1 MTEFERPAAGTA
13 ETESPTIERATSD
26 LESPASERPAIE
38 LSGVNKSFGSTRIL
52 EDIALS
58 VPGGSRTVVVG
69 SSGSGK
75 TTLLRL
81 ISGFELPDS
90 GTITVLG
97 RTVAA
102 PGVAVAAHRRGI
114 GFVAQ
119 DGALFPHLTVGQN
132 IAFGLGPAL
141 RSGTRRQRARAVDE
155 LLEMVSL
162 NPSFAAR
169 RPDELSGGQ
178 QQRIAL
184 ARALARR
191 PRVMLLDE
199 PFSSLDAGLRAATR
213 DIVAAT
219 LERAGITTVLVT
231 HDQAEA
237 MSFAHQLAV
246 LRDGHLGQVGPPRE
260 VYWRPV
266 DLFTA
271 RFLGDAVV
279 LPATI
284 DDGFA
289 SCALGRV
296 AVAPTA
302 LRGDACIMLRPEQI
316 IVEHCETT
324 DAPGAPTCTGRVEAV
339 DFYGAEVQLA
349 VRLFSGGSAL
359 TGPNSS
365 GSDSI
370 GSLSAGSLSAGS
382 LSAGSLSAG
391 SLSAGSASTGS
402 LHAPG
407 GTVIHVRQHG
417 TTGTVVGSSVNLTA
431 RGTATAFAAPH
442 A

>member
-1 MTEFERPAAGTA
+1 MTA
-13 ETESPTIERATSD
+13 
-26 LESPASERPAIE
+26 AIE
-38 LSGVNKSFGSTRIL
+38 LSGVNKSFGSSRIL

-58 VPGGSRTVVVG
+58 VPEGSRTVVVG

-90 GTITVLG
+90 GTISVLG
-97 RTVAA
+97 RTVAG
-102 PGVAVAAHRRGI
+102 PGAAVAAHRRGI

-141 RSGTRRQRARAVDE
+141 RGGTRKQRARAVSE

-162 NPSFAAR
+162 RPDFAAR

-178 QQRIAL
+178 QQRVAL
-184 ARALARR
+184 ARALARQ

-213 DIVAAT
+213 DIVAET
-219 LERAGITTVLVT
+219 LERVGITTVLVT

-246 LRDGHLGQVGPPRE
+246 LRDGNLCQVGPPRE

-284 DDGFA
+284 SDGFA
-289 SCALGRV
+289 ACALGTV
-296 AVAPTA
+296 AVAPTS

-316 IVEHCETT
+316 MVEHCESGGA
-324 DAPGAPTCTGRVEAV
+324 DAAASCTGQVEAV
-339 DFYGAEVQLA
+339 DFYWPEVQLA
-349 VRLFSGGSAL
+349 VRLFCVGA
-359 TGPNSS
+359 P
-365 GSDSI
+365 
-370 GSLSAGSLSAGS
+370 
-382 LSAGSLSAG
+382 
-391 SLSAGSASTGS
+391 
-402 LHAPG
+402 APG
-407 GTVIHVRQHG
+407 FPQSPRTQSPGTLVHVRQHG
-417 TTGTVVGSSVNLTA
+417 TMGTVVGSRVSLTA
-431 RGTATAFAAPH
+431 RGTATAFAARP
-442 A
+442 

>member
-1 MTEFERPAAGTA
+1 MTA
-13 ETESPTIERATSD
+13 
-26 LESPASERPAIE
+26 AIE
-38 LSGVNKSFGSTRIL
+38 LSGVNKSFGSARIL

-58 VPGGSRTVVVG
+58 VPEGSRTVVVG

-90 GTITVLG
+90 GTISVLG
-97 RTVAA
+97 RTVAG

-141 RSGTRRQRARAVDE
+141 RGGTRKQRARAVSE

-162 NPSFAAR
+162 RPDFAAR

-178 QQRIAL
+178 QQRVAL
-184 ARALARR
+184 ARALARQ

-213 DIVAAT
+213 DIVAET

-246 LRDGHLGQVGPPRE
+246 LRDGNLCQVGPPRE

-284 DDGFA
+284 SDGFA
-289 SCALGRV
+289 ACALGTV
-296 AVAPTA
+296 AVAPTS

-316 IVEHCETT
+316 MVEHCESGGV
-324 DAPGAPTCTGRVEAV
+324 DGASAASCTGQVEAV
-339 DFYGAEVQLA
+339 DFYGPEVQLA
-349 VRLFSGGSAL
+349 VRLFSGGA
-359 TGPNSS
+359 P
-365 GSDSI
+365 
-370 GSLSAGSLSAGS
+370 
-382 LSAGSLSAG
+382 
-391 SLSAGSASTGS
+391 
-402 LHAPG
+402 APG
-407 GTVIHVRQHG
+407 FPQSFGTQSCGTQSPGTLVHVRQHG
-417 TTGTVVGSSVNLTA
+417 TMGTVVGSRVSLTA
-431 RGTATAFAAPH
+431 RGTATAFAARP
-442 A
+442 

>member
-1 MTEFERPAAGTA
+1 MTA
-13 ETESPTIERATSD
+13 
-26 LESPASERPAIE
+26 AIE
-38 LSGVNKSFGSTRIL
+38 LSGVNKSFGSSRIL

-58 VPGGSRTVVVG
+58 VPEGSRTVVVG

-90 GTITVLG
+90 GTISVLG
-97 RTVAA
+97 RTVAG
-102 PGVAVAAHRRGI
+102 PGAAVAAHRRGI

-141 RSGTRRQRARAVDE
+141 RGGTRKQRARAVSE

-162 NPSFAAR
+162 RPDFAAR

-178 QQRIAL
+178 QQRVAL
-184 ARALARR
+184 ARALARQ

-213 DIVAAT
+213 DIVAET
-219 LERAGITTVLVT
+219 LERVGITTVLVT

-246 LRDGHLGQVGPPRE
+246 LRDGNLCQVGPPRE

-284 DDGFA
+284 SDGFA
-289 SCALGRV
+289 ACALGTV
-296 AVAPTA
+296 AVAPTS

-316 IVEHCETT
+316 MVEHCESG
-324 DAPGAPTCTGRVEAV
+324 GADSAASCTGQVEAV
-339 DFYGAEVQLA
+339 DFYGPEVQLA
-349 VRLFSGGSAL
+349 VRLFCVGAPASGFPQS
-359 TGPNSS
+359 
-365 GSDSI
+365 
-370 GSLSAGSLSAGS
+370 
-382 LSAGSLSAG
+382 
-391 SLSAGSASTGS
+391 
-402 LHAPG
+402 PG
-407 GTVIHVRQHG
+407 TQSPGTQSPGTLVHVRQHG
-417 TTGTVVGSSVNLTA
+417 TMGTVVGSRVSLTA
-431 RGTATAFAAPH
+431 RGTATAFAARP
-442 A
+442 

>member
-1 MTEFERPAAGTA
+1 MSSADIAV
-13 ETESPTIERATSD
+13 
-26 LESPASERPAIE
+26 E
-38 LSGVNKSFGSTRIL
+38 LAGVNKSFGSTRIL
-52 EDIALS
+52 DDIALS
-58 VPGGSRTVVVG
+58 VPEGSRTVVVG

-97 RTVAA
+97 RTVAG

-141 RSGTRRQRARAVDE
+141 RGGTRRQRARAVSE

-162 NPSFAAR
+162 TPDFAGR

-178 QQRIAL
+178 QQRVAL
-184 ARALARR
+184 ARALARQ

-199 PFSSLDAGLRAATR
+199 PFSALDAGLRAATR
-213 DIVAAT
+213 DIVAET

-246 LRDGHLGQVGPPRE
+246 LRDGNLCQVGPPRE

-284 DDGFA
+284 SDGFA
-289 SCALGRV
+289 ACALGRV
-296 AVAPTA
+296 AVAPTS

-316 IVEHCETT
+316 IVEHCETGGA
-324 DAPGAPTCTGRVEAV
+324 DAAGAASCTGRVEAV
-339 DFYGAEVQLA
+339 DFYGPEVQLA
-349 VRLFSGGSAL
+349 VRLFSGGPPS
-359 TGPNSS
+359 
-365 GSDSI
+365 
-370 GSLSAGSLSAGS
+370 
-382 LSAGSLSAG
+382 
-391 SLSAGSASTGS
+391 
-402 LHAPG
+402 PG
-407 GTVIHVRQHG
+407 TLIHVRQQG
-417 TTGTVVGSSVNLTA
+417 TIGTVVGSRVSLTA
-431 RGTATAFAAPH
+431 RGTATAFAARP
-442 A
+442 

>member
-1 MTEFERPAAGTA
+1 MTA
-13 ETESPTIERATSD
+13 
-26 LESPASERPAIE
+26 AIE
-38 LSGVNKSFGSTRIL
+38 LAGVNKSFGSTRIL

-58 VPGGSRTVVVG
+58 VPEGSRTVVVG

-97 RTVAA
+97 RTVAG
-102 PGVAVAAHRRGI
+102 PGIAVAAHRRGI

-141 RSGTRRQRARAVDE
+141 RGGTRKQRARAVDE

-162 NPSFAAR
+162 TADFAAR

-178 QQRIAL
+178 QQRVAL
-184 ARALARR
+184 ARALARQ

-213 DIVAAT
+213 DIVAET

-246 LRDGHLGQVGPPRE
+246 LRDGNLCQVGPPRE

-284 DDGFA
+284 SDGFA
-289 SCALGRV
+289 ACALGRV
-296 AVAPTA
+296 AVAPTS

-316 IVEHCETT
+316 MVEHCESGGT
-324 DAPGAPTCTGRVEAV
+324 DAATGGCCTGQVEAV
-339 DFYGAEVQLA
+339 DFYGPEVQLA
-349 VRLFSGGSAL
+349 VRLFSGGAAVPVSAAGAGAL
-359 TGPNSS
+359 GPGTLGTETQGPGSQGTGT
-365 GSDSI
+365 
-370 GSLSAGSLSAGS
+370 L
-382 LSAGSLSAG
+382 
-391 SLSAGSASTGS
+391 
-402 LHAPG
+402 
-407 GTVIHVRQHG
+407 VHVRQQG
-417 TTGTVVGSSVNLTA
+417 TIGTVVGSRVSLTA
-431 RGTATAFAAPH
+431 RGTATAFAARP
-442 A
+442 

>member
-1 MTEFERPAAGTA
+1 MTAAV
-13 ETESPTIERATSD
+13 
-26 LESPASERPAIE
+26 E
-38 LSGVNKSFGSTRIL
+38 LSGVNKSFGSSRIL

-58 VPGGSRTVVVG
+58 VPEGSRTVVVG

-90 GTITVLG
+90 GTISVLG
-97 RTVAA
+97 RTVAG
-102 PGVAVAAHRRGI
+102 PGAAVAAHRRGI

-141 RSGTRRQRARAVDE
+141 RGGTRKQRARAVSE

-162 NPSFAAR
+162 RPDFAAR

-178 QQRIAL
+178 QQRVAL
-184 ARALARR
+184 ARALARQ

-213 DIVAAT
+213 DIVAET
-219 LERAGITTVLVT
+219 LERVGITTVLVT

-246 LRDGHLGQVGPPRE
+246 LRDGNLCQVGPPRE

-284 DDGFA
+284 SDGFA
-289 SCALGRV
+289 ACALGTV
-296 AVAPTA
+296 AVAPTS

-316 IVEHCETT
+316 MVEHCESGGA
-324 DAPGAPTCTGRVEAV
+324 DAAASCTGQVEAV
-339 DFYGAEVQLA
+339 DFYGPEVQLA
-349 VRLFSGGSAL
+349 VRLFCVGA
-359 TGPNSS
+359 P
-365 GSDSI
+365 
-370 GSLSAGSLSAGS
+370 
-382 LSAGSLSAG
+382 
-391 SLSAGSASTGS
+391 
-402 LHAPG
+402 APG
-407 GTVIHVRQHG
+407 FPQSPGTQSPGTLVHVRQHG
-417 TTGTVVGSSVNLTA
+417 TMGTVVGSRVSLTA
-431 RGTATAFAAPH
+431 RGTATAFAARP
-442 A
+442 

>member
-1 MTEFERPAAGTA
+1 MTDQGGAVGAVDRVPDTETGTPSGA
-13 ETESPTIERATSD
+13 
-26 LESPASERPAIE
+26 AIE
-38 LSGVNKSFGSTRIL
+38 LAGVNKSFGSTRIL

-58 VPGGSRTVVVG
+58 VPPGSRTVVVG

-97 RTVAA
+97 RTVAG

-141 RSGTRRQRARAVDE
+141 RGGTRRQRARAVSE

-162 NPSFAAR
+162 KPDFAER

-178 QQRIAL
+178 QQRVAL

-213 DIVAAT
+213 DIVADT

-246 LRDGHLGQVGPPRE
+246 LRDGNLCQVGPPRE

-279 LPATI
+279 LPASI
-284 DDGFA
+284 ADGFA
-289 SCALGRV
+289 VCALGTV
-296 AVAPTA
+296 AVAATT

-316 IVEHCETT
+316 VVEHCEAGVT
-324 DAPGAPTCTGRVEAV
+324 DAAASVTCTGQVEAV
-339 DFYGAEVQLA
+339 DFYGPEVQLA
-349 VRLFSGGSAL
+349 VRLFSGGAAA
-359 TGPNSS
+359 P
-365 GSDSI
+365 
-370 GSLSAGSLSAGS
+370 
-382 LSAGSLSAG
+382 
-391 SLSAGSASTGS
+391 GSAQS
-402 LHAPG
+402 PG
-407 GTVIHVRQHG
+407 GTLVHVRQHG
-417 TTGTVVGSSVNLTA
+417 TIGTVVGSRVSLTA
-431 RGTATAFAAPH
+431 RGTATAFAARP
-442 A
+442 

>member
-1 MTEFERPAAGTA
+1 MTA
-13 ETESPTIERATSD
+13 
-26 LESPASERPAIE
+26 AIE
-38 LSGVNKSFGSTRIL
+38 LAGVTKSFGSTRIL
-52 EDIALS
+52 DDIALT
-58 VPGGSRTVVVG
+58 VPEGSRTVVVG

-81 ISGFELPDS
+81 ISGFELPDA

-97 RTVAA
+97 RTVAG

-141 RSGTRRQRARAVDE
+141 RGGTRRQRARAVSE

-162 NPSFAAR
+162 TPDFAAR

-178 QQRIAL
+178 QQRVAL
-184 ARALARR
+184 ARALARQ

-213 DIVAAT
+213 DIVAET

-246 LRDGHLGQVGPPRE
+246 LRDGNLCQVGPPRE

-279 LPATI
+279 LPATLS
-284 DDGFA
+284 DGFA
-289 SCALGRV
+289 ACALGTV
-296 AVAPTA
+296 AVGPTS

-316 IVEHCETT
+316 VVEHCER
-324 DAPGAPTCTGRVEAV
+324 GAAAAGAISCTGQVEAV
-339 DFYGAEVQLA
+339 DFYGPEVQLA
-349 VRLFSGGSAL
+349 VRLFSE
-359 TGPNSS
+359 GPDS
-365 GSDSI
+365 SDSAR
-370 GSLSAGSLSAGS
+370 S
-382 LSAGSLSAG
+382 
-391 SLSAGSASTGS
+391 
-402 LHAPG
+402 H
-407 GTVIHVRQHG
+407 GTTLIHVRQHG
-417 TTGTVVGSSVNLTA
+417 TMGTVVGSQVSLTA
-431 RGTATAFAAPH
+431 RGTATAFAARP
-442 A
+442 

>member
-1 MTEFERPAAGTA
+1 MTA
-13 ETESPTIERATSD
+13 
-26 LESPASERPAIE
+26 AIE

-58 VPGGSRTVVVG
+58 VPEGSRTVVVG

-90 GTITVLG
+90 GTISVLG

-102 PGVAVAAHRRGI
+102 PGAAVAAHRRGI

-141 RSGTRRQRARAVDE
+141 RGGTRKQRARAVSE

-162 NPSFAAR
+162 RPDFAAR

-178 QQRIAL
+178 QQRVAL
-184 ARALARR
+184 ARALARQ

-213 DIVAAT
+213 DIVAET

-246 LRDGHLGQVGPPRE
+246 LRDGNLCQVGPPRE

-284 DDGFA
+284 SDGFA
-289 SCALGRV
+289 ACALGTV
-296 AVAPTA
+296 AVAPTS

-316 IVEHCETT
+316 MVEHCESGGA
-324 DAPGAPTCTGRVEAV
+324 DAAASCTGQVEAV
-339 DFYGAEVQLA
+339 DFYGPEVQLA
-349 VRLFSGGSAL
+349 VRLFCVGAPASGFPQS
-359 TGPNSS
+359 
-365 GSDSI
+365 
-370 GSLSAGSLSAGS
+370 
-382 LSAGSLSAG
+382 
-391 SLSAGSASTGS
+391 
-402 LHAPG
+402 PG
-407 GTVIHVRQHG
+407 TQSPGTLVHVRQHG
-417 TTGTVVGSSVNLTA
+417 TMGTVVGSRVSLTA
-431 RGTATAFAAPH
+431 RGTATAFAARP
-442 A
+442 

>member
-1 MTEFERPAAGTA
+1 MTAAV
-13 ETESPTIERATSD
+13 
-26 LESPASERPAIE
+26 E
-38 LSGVNKSFGSTRIL
+38 LSGVNKSFGSSRIL

-58 VPGGSRTVVVG
+58 VPEGSRTVVVG

-90 GTITVLG
+90 GTISVLG
-97 RTVAA
+97 RTVAG
-102 PGVAVAAHRRGI
+102 PGAAVAAHRRGI

-141 RSGTRRQRARAVDE
+141 RGGTRKQRARAVSE

-162 NPSFAAR
+162 RPDFAAR

-178 QQRIAL
+178 QQRVAL
-184 ARALARR
+184 ARALARQ

-213 DIVAAT
+213 DIVAET

-246 LRDGHLGQVGPPRE
+246 LRDGNLCQVGPPRE

-284 DDGFA
+284 SDGFA
-289 SCALGRV
+289 ACALGTV
-296 AVAPTA
+296 AVAPTS

-316 IVEHCETT
+316 MVEHCESGGA
-324 DAPGAPTCTGRVEAV
+324 DAAASCTGQVEAV
-339 DFYGAEVQLA
+339 DFYGPEVQLA
-349 VRLFSGGSAL
+349 VRLFCVGAPASGFPQS
-359 TGPNSS
+359 
-365 GSDSI
+365 
-370 GSLSAGSLSAGS
+370 
-382 LSAGSLSAG
+382 
-391 SLSAGSASTGS
+391 
-402 LHAPG
+402 PG
-407 GTVIHVRQHG
+407 TQSPGTQSPGTLVHVRQHG
-417 TTGTVVGSSVNLTA
+417 TMGTVVGSRVSLTA
-431 RGTATAFAAPH
+431 RGTATAFAARP
-442 A
+442 

>member
-1 MTEFERPAAGTA
+1 MTDVDLAGAAEGAAAGAA
-13 ETESPTIERATSD
+13 EGAAAGAAEGAGAGAAAERM
-26 LESPASERPAIE
+26 PADRAAIE
-38 LSGVNKSFGSTRIL
+38 LAGVSKSFGGTTIL
-52 EDIALS
+52 DRVSLS
-58 VPGGSRTVVVG
+58 VPEGSRTVIVG

-81 ISGFELPDS
+81 ISGFELPDA
-90 GTITVLG
+90 GTITVNG
-97 RTVAA
+97 RLVAG
-102 PGVAVAAHRRGI
+102 PGAQVAAHRREI
-114 GFVAQ
+114 GYVAQ

-141 RSGTRRQRARAVDE
+141 RGGTRRERKKAVAE
-155 LLEMVSL
+155 LLGMVSL
-162 NPSFAAR
+162 DPGFADR

-178 QQRIAL
+178 QQRVAL

-191 PRVMLLDE
+191 PKVMLLDE

-246 LRDGHLGQVGPPRE
+246 LRDGHLGQVGSPRE

-279 LPATI
+279 LPASI
-284 DDGFA
+284 GDGVA
-289 SCALGRV
+289 SCALGQV
-296 AVAPTA
+296 SVAPTT
-302 LRGDACIMLRPEQI
+302 LHGDACIMLRPEQI
-316 IVEHCETT
+316 VVEPC
-324 DAPGAPTCTGRVEAV
+324 DADGTGTGTCTGQVEAV

-349 VRLFSGGSAL
+349 VRLHVPGSPE
-359 TGPNSS
+359 T
-365 GSDSI
+365 I
-370 GSLSAGSLSAGS
+370 
-382 LSAGSLSAG
+382 
-391 SLSAGSASTGS
+391 
-402 LHAPG
+402 
-407 GTVIHVRQHG
+407 VHVRQHG
-417 TTGTVVGSSVNLTA
+417 TTGTVVGSRVSLRA
-431 RGTATAFAAPH
+431 RGTATAFAAAALATAHRHPSPP
-442 A
+442 AAR

>member
-1 MTEFERPAAGTA
+1 MTDQGGAVGAVDLSRDTETGTPSGA
-13 ETESPTIERATSD
+13 
-26 LESPASERPAIE
+26 AIE
-38 LSGVNKSFGSTRIL
+38 LAGVNKSFGSTRIL

-58 VPGGSRTVVVG
+58 VPQGSRTVVVG

-97 RTVAA
+97 RTVAG

-141 RSGTRRQRARAVDE
+141 RGGTRRQRARAVSE

-162 NPSFAAR
+162 KPEFAGR

-178 QQRIAL
+178 QQRVAL

-213 DIVAAT
+213 DIVAET

-246 LRDGHLGQVGPPRE
+246 LRDGNLCQVGPPRE

-284 DDGFA
+284 ADGFA
-289 SCALGRV
+289 VCALGTV
-296 AVAPTA
+296 AVAATS

-316 IVEHCETT
+316 VVEHCEAGVT
-324 DAPGAPTCTGRVEAV
+324 DAAASVTCTGQVEAV
-339 DFYGAEVQLA
+339 DFYGPEVQLA
-349 VRLFSGGSAL
+349 VRLFSGGAAA
-359 TGPNSS
+359 P
-365 GSDSI
+365 
-370 GSLSAGSLSAGS
+370 
-382 LSAGSLSAG
+382 
-391 SLSAGSASTGS
+391 GSAHS
-402 LHAPG
+402 PG
-407 GTVIHVRQHG
+407 GTLVHVRQHG
-417 TTGTVVGSSVNLTA
+417 TMGTVVGSRVSLTA
-431 RGTATAFAAPH
+431 RGTATAFAARP
-442 A
+442 

>member
-1 MTEFERPAAGTA
+1 MTDVDVAGAAERAAAGATEGA
-13 ETESPTIERATSD
+13 ERMPAGRA
-26 LESPASERPAIE
+26 AIE
-38 LSGVNKSFGSTRIL
+38 LARVSKSFGGTTIL
-52 EDIALS
+52 DRVSLT
-58 VPGGSRTVVVG
+58 VPEGSRTVIVG

-81 ISGFELPDS
+81 ISGFELPDA
-90 GTITVLG
+90 GTITVNG
-97 RTVAA
+97 RLVAG
-102 PGVAVAAHRRGI
+102 PGAQVAAHRREI
-114 GFVAQ
+114 GYVAQ

-141 RSGTRRQRARAVDE
+141 RGGTRRERKKAVAE
-155 LLEMVSL
+155 LLGMVSL
-162 NPSFAAR
+162 DPGFADR

-178 QQRIAL
+178 QQRVAL

-191 PRVMLLDE
+191 PKVMLLDE

-246 LRDGHLGQVGPPRE
+246 LRDGHLGQVGSPRE
-260 VYWRPV
+260 LYWRPV

-284 DDGFA
+284 GDGVA
-289 SCALGRV
+289 SCALGQV
-296 AVAPTA
+296 AVAPTR
-302 LRGDACIMLRPEQI
+302 LHGDACIMLRPEQI
-316 IVEHCETT
+316 VVEPC
-324 DAPGAPTCTGRVEAV
+324 DADGTGACTGQVEAV

-349 VRLFSGGSAL
+349 VRL
-359 TGPNSS
+359 
-365 GSDSI
+365 
-370 GSLSAGSLSAGS
+370 
-382 LSAGSLSAG
+382 
-391 SLSAGSASTGS
+391 
-402 LHAPG
+402 HVPG
-407 GTVIHVRQHG
+407 GPGTIVHVRQHG
-417 TTGTVVGSSVNLTA
+417 TTGTVVGSRVSLRA
-431 RGTATAFAAPH
+431 RGTATAFAASALAPAH
-442 A
+442 RHPSLPAAP

>member
-1 MTEFERPAAGTA
+1 MTA
-13 ETESPTIERATSD
+13 
-26 LESPASERPAIE
+26 AIE
-38 LSGVNKSFGSTRIL
+38 LSGVDKSFGSTRIL
-52 EDIALS
+52 NDIALS
-58 VPGGSRTVVVG
+58 VPEGSRTVVVG

-81 ISGFELPDS
+81 ISGFELPDA
-90 GTITVLG
+90 GTISVLG
-97 RTVAA
+97 RTVAG

-141 RSGTRRQRARAVDE
+141 RGGTRKQRARAVSE

-162 NPSFAAR
+162 TPDFAAR

-178 QQRIAL
+178 QQRVAL
-184 ARALARR
+184 ARALARQ

-199 PFSSLDAGLRAATR
+199 PFSSLDAGLRAVTR
-213 DIVAAT
+213 DIVAET

-246 LRDGHLGQVGPPRE
+246 LRDGNLCQVGPPRE

-284 DDGFA
+284 SDGFA
-289 SCALGRV
+289 ACALGKV
-296 AVAPTA
+296 AVAPTS

-316 IVEHCETT
+316 IVERCETGGA
-324 DAPGAPTCTGRVEAV
+324 DAATAASCTGQVEAV
-339 DFYGAEVQLA
+339 DFYGPEVQLA
-349 VRLFSGGSAL
+349 VRLFSSGAAGPGSPQSPATL
-359 TGPNSS
+359 VN
-365 GSDSI
+365 
-370 GSLSAGSLSAGS
+370 
-382 LSAGSLSAG
+382 
-391 SLSAGSASTGS
+391 
-402 LHAPG
+402 
-407 GTVIHVRQHG
+407 VRQHG
-417 TTGTVVGSSVNLTA
+417 TIGTVVGSRVSLTA
-431 RGTATAFAAPH
+431 RGTATAFAARP
-442 A
+442 

>member
-1 MTEFERPAAGTA
+1 MGADTA
-13 ETESPTIERATSD
+13 TGPS
-26 LESPASERPAIE
+26 ASVIE
-38 LSGVNKSFGSTRIL
+38 LAGINKSFGGTRIL

-58 VPGGSRTVVVG
+58 VPEGSRTVVVG

-97 RTVAA
+97 RTVAG

-141 RSGTRRQRARAVDE
+141 RGGTRRQRARAVSE

-162 NPSFAAR
+162 KPDFAGR

-178 QQRIAL
+178 QQRVAL

-213 DIVAAT
+213 DIVAET
-219 LERAGITTVLVT
+219 LERSGITTVLVT

-246 LRDGHLGQVGPPRE
+246 LRDGNLCQVGPPRE

-284 DDGFA
+284 SVGFA
-289 SCALGRV
+289 ACALGMV
-296 AVAPTA
+296 AVAPTS

-316 IVEHCETT
+316 TVEHCEAGGA
-324 DAPGAPTCTGRVEAV
+324 DAAGALSCTGQVEAV
-339 DFYGAEVQLA
+339 DFYGPEVQLA
-349 VRLFSGGSAL
+349 VRLFASGA
-359 TGPNSS
+359 
-365 GSDSI
+365 
-370 GSLSAGSLSAGS
+370 A
-382 LSAGSLSAG
+382 
-391 SLSAGSASTGS
+391 
-402 LHAPG
+402 APG
-407 GTVIHVRQHG
+407 SPQNLGGTLVHVRQHG
-417 TTGTVVGSSVNLTA
+417 TMGTVVGSRVSLTA
-431 RGTATAFAAPH
+431 RGTATAFAART
-442 A
+442 

>member
-1 MTEFERPAAGTA
+1 MTA
-13 ETESPTIERATSD
+13 
-26 LESPASERPAIE
+26 AIE
-38 LSGVNKSFGSTRIL
+38 LSGVDKSFGSARIL

-58 VPGGSRTVVVG
+58 VPEGSRTVVVG

-90 GTITVLG
+90 GTISVLG
-97 RTVAA
+97 RTVAG

-141 RSGTRRQRARAVDE
+141 RGGTRKQRARAVSE

-162 NPSFAAR
+162 RPDFAAR

-178 QQRIAL
+178 QQRVAL
-184 ARALARR
+184 ARALARQ

-213 DIVAAT
+213 DIVAET

-246 LRDGHLGQVGPPRE
+246 LRDGNLCQVGPPRE

-284 DDGFA
+284 SDGFA
-289 SCALGRV
+289 ACALGTV
-296 AVAPTA
+296 AVAPTS

-316 IVEHCETT
+316 MVEHCESGGV
-324 DAPGAPTCTGRVEAV
+324 DGASAASCTGQVEAV
-339 DFYGAEVQLA
+339 DFYGPEVQLA
-349 VRLFSGGSAL
+349 VRLFSGGA
-359 TGPNSS
+359 P
-365 GSDSI
+365 
-370 GSLSAGSLSAGS
+370 
-382 LSAGSLSAG
+382 
-391 SLSAGSASTGS
+391 
-402 LHAPG
+402 APG
-407 GTVIHVRQHG
+407 FSQSFGTQSPGTLVHVRQHG
-417 TTGTVVGSSVNLTA
+417 TMGTVVGSRVSLTA
-431 RGTATAFAAPH
+431 RGTATAFAARP
-442 A
+442 